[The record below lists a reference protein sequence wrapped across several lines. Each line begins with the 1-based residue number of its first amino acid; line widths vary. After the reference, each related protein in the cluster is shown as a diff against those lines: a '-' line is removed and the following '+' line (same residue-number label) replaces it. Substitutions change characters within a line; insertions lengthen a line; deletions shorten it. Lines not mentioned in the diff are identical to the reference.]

1 MSNSVSEV
9 LSQVVQHNI
18 KSPNRPES
26 TNRSFQSVLQ
36 DGSARSLQDGGTRPR
51 TVQQPTAPE
60 KSDAVSGATLEQ
72 LRSELTRRLSQI
84 PNSGK
89 SFDEIWP
96 ELLRTRTRM
105 GMLREAM
112 RGVDNTPTGTNL
124 KGMFGRVEGE
134 WYGLEQIMRSD
145 KDLSSGELLGLQA
158 RLYQVS
164 QHIDV
169 MSKVVDQMT
178 SGIKTILNTNV

>member
-1 MSNSVSEV
+1 MSNSVAEV
-9 LSQVVQHNI
+9 LSQAMQQQ
-18 KSPNRPES
+18 
-26 TNRSFQSVLQ
+26 TNSAGSSQQTPTRSFQAVLQ
-36 DGSARSLQDGGTRPR
+36 DGSVRPR
-51 TVQQPTAPE
+51 TVEENGSKE
-60 KSDAVSGATLEQ
+60 KSETVSGASLEQ
-72 LRSELTRRLSQI
+72 LRTELTKRLNQI
-84 PNSGK
+84 PNSAK

-105 GMLREAM
+105 GLLRDAM
-112 RGVDNTPTGTNL
+112 QGVDNTPTGTNL
-124 KGMFGRVEGE
+124 KGLFGRVEGE

-178 SGIKTILNTNV
+178 SGIKT

>member
-1 MSNSVSEV
+1 MSNSVSEI
-9 LSQVVQHNI
+9 LSQTIQQATQT
-18 KSPNRPES
+18 SGPNREPA
-26 TNRSFQSVLQ
+26 TRSFQAVLQ
-36 DGSARSLQDGGTRPR
+36 DGSTRPR
-51 TVQQPTAPE
+51 TVQENTSRE

-72 LRSELTRRLSQI
+72 LRTELTRRLNQI
-84 PNSGK
+84 PNSAK
-89 SFDEIWP
+89 SFEDVWP

-105 GMLREAM
+105 TLLRDAM
-112 RGVDNTPTGTNL
+112 RGVDNTPTGANL
-124 KGMFGRVEGE
+124 KGLFGRVEGE

>member
-1 MSNSVSEV
+1 MSEPISAIIPQIA
-9 LSQVVQHNI
+9 SQVARGAGINQQELVTQ
-18 KSPNRPES
+18 
-26 TNRSFQSVLQ
+26 TFQAVLQ
-36 DGSARSLQDGGTRPR
+36 DGSTRPR
-51 TVQQPTAPE
+51 TVQTPE
-60 KSDAVSGATLEQ
+60 SNKKTTEGVSGASLDQ
-72 LRSELTRRLSQI
+72 LRDELTRRLDRI
-84 PNSGK
+84 PANKKS

-96 ELLRTRTRM
+96 ELLRTNTRM
-105 GMLREAM
+105 GLLREAM
-112 RGVDNTPTGTNL
+112 KGIDNTPTGTNL
-124 KGMFGRVEGE
+124 KGVFGKVENE
-134 WYGLEQIMRSD
+134 WFNLEQVMRSD

>member
-1 MSNSVSEV
+1 MSNAVSEV
-9 LSQVVQHNI
+9 LSQAIQQSANSGI
-18 KSPNRPES
+18 NKQPAPTKSFEA
-26 TNRSFQSVLQ
+26 VLQ
-36 DGSARSLQDGGTRPR
+36 DGSVRPR
-51 TVQQPTAPE
+51 TVDE
-60 KSDAVSGATLEQ
+60 KGPAKSEKTESVSGASLEQ
-72 LRSELTRRLSQI
+72 LRTELTKRLNQI
-84 PNSGK
+84 PNANK

-105 GMLREAM
+105 GLLREAM
-112 RGVDNTPTGTNL
+112 QGVDKSPTGTNL
-124 KGMFGRVEGE
+124 KGLFGRVEGE
-134 WYGLEQIMRSD
+134 WYGLEQIMKSD